1 MKSKLLQ
8 VMGIALLSAAGNPLH
23 ASELVYVPFNPS
35 FGGNPLNGTVL
46 LNSAQATKRH
56 EEDRTASGSTLLSKS
71 PLQSFNESLE
81 RAILSRLAS
90 AATSEIFN
98 DQGALQPGTVET
110 ANFTIVISDLGNGAL
125 MITTTD
131 RVTGAST
138 SFQVSQ

>member
-1 MKSKLLQ
+1 MKNKLLLLASLT
-8 VMGIALLSAAGNPLH
+8 ALAAGGNTS
-23 ASELVYVPFNPS
+23 ATEIVYVPFNPS
-35 FGGNPLNGTVL
+35 FGGNPLNGSVL

-56 EEDRTASGSTLLSKS
+56 QENPMAGLNLSERS

-90 AATSEIFN
+90 SATAEIFN
-98 DQGALQPGTVET
+98 EDGSLKEGTVT
-110 ANFTIVISDLGNGAL
+110 TNNFSIVITDIGGSL

-138 SFQVSQ
+138 SFQVGKL

>member
-1 MKSKLLQ
+1 MKNKLLLLAS
-8 VMGIALLSAAGNPLH
+8 MAALAVSSTAS
-23 ASELVYVPFNPS
+23 ASEIVYVPINPS
-35 FGGNPLNGTVL
+35 FGGNPMNGAVL

-56 EEDRTASGSTLLSKS
+56 EENPLGGMNLSERS

-90 AATSEIFN
+90 SATAEIFN
-98 DQGALQPGTVET
+98 DDGSLKTGTVT
-110 ANFTIVISDLGNGAL
+110 TNNFTIVITDVGDSL

-138 SFQVSQ
+138 SFQVGKL